1 MVATN
6 LDKGL
11 LVLLHTATNNLC
23 LLSGTRNRYVPGNEM
38 KHLKF

>member
-11 LVLLHTATNNLC
+11 LVSLHTATNNFVYYLAREIDTF
-23 LLSGTRNRYVPGNEM
+23 LEM
-38 KHLKF
+38 K